1 MTQATES
8 IRKDAVSLP
17 FFGVP
22 RILPYVKKYKKTLL
36 AMLICGLIG
45 TGMDIAVPLFQ
56 RYALDHFIAL
66 GTVDT
71 LPLFIAIYIFCIVF
85 YSFDIPHITNLI
97 FIIY

>member
-56 RYALDHFIAL
+56 RYACSLRSTYSAL
-66 GTVDT
+66 FLHPARPL
-71 LPLFIAIYIFCIVF
+71 LPVRA
-85 YSFDIPHITNLI
+85 P
-97 FIIY
+97 